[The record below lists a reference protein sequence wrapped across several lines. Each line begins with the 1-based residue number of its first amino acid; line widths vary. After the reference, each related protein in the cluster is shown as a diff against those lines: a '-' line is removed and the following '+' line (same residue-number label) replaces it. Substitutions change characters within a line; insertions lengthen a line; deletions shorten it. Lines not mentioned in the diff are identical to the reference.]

1 MERRVQE
8 LEKAISDIRERLA
21 RVDAKLDGVAE
32 HGATKADIMGTKAHI
47 EAMGARIEATARS
60 IIQWSIGSSL
70 VLAGLAFA
78 AARFISTG
86 SPV

>member
-8 LEKAISDIRERLA
+8 LEKSIPDIRERLA
-21 RVDAKLDGVAE
+21 CIETMLDSIENHSAS
-32 HGATKADIMGTKAHI
+32 KADI

-60 IIQWSIGSSL
+60 IIQWSVGSAL
-70 VLAGLAFA
+70 VLAGLVFA

-86 SPV
+86 SPT